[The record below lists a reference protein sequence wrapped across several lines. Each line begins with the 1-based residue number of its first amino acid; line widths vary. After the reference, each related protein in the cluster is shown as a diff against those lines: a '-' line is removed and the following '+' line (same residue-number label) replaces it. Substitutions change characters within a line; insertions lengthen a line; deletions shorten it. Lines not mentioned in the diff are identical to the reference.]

1 MPDAITDAA
10 RLAAAEERGIV
21 ASLRRDG
28 MTFEQIGQERGYT
41 KQRAHAI
48 FQAALASIVSPAVE
62 AIRAEHL
69 AELAEAR
76 ETVLAVM
83 RSDQPIVSQGHIVS
97 AIDGEDD
104 AGKPIY
110 GEPLVDQAQ
119 KLDAA
124 RALTAVQ
131 AREAKL
137 VGADAPTR
145 VETEVSGQVDVTSI
159 PLVGLIEAARLAVEA
174 EEAALKGG
182 GE

>member
-1 MPDAITDAA
+1 M
-10 RLAAAEERGIV
+10 

-28 MTFEQIGQERGYT
+28 KTFAEIGELRGYS

-48 FQAALASIVSPAVE
+48 FQAALAAIVSPAVE

-83 RSDQPIVSQGHIVS
+83 RADQPIVQQGHIVS
-97 AIDGEDD
+97 EIIGQAADGTP
-104 AGKPIY
+104 KY
-110 GEPLVDQAQ
+110 GDPLVDHAQ

-124 RALTAVQ
+124 RALTTVQ

-145 VETEVSGQVDVTSI
+145 VEAEVSGQVDVAAI

-174 EEAALKGG
+174 EEAVLKGG